1 MTAEPITQEKAPA
14 FKAVPIA
21 EIPQDAKPDTA
32 PKRGRKPRDPNAPK
46 RTYTRR
52 KSGSLEQ
59 SIGAALITA
68 NLPLMMFAT
77 NDALDA
83 AEITALSKAIDS
95 QCQQSP
101 QFRKYV
107 ETALNA
113 TSGGGLIVVIGMI
126 GARRLARH
134 GILLPKAADD
144 QIGAVLS
151 GDLSMLSQLPVT
163 EPEEP
168 SANGTGSE

>member
-1 MTAEPITQEKAPA
+1 MTEPITQEKAPA
-14 FKAVPIA
+14 FKAVPIT
-21 EIPQDAKPDTA
+21 EIPQEAKPDTA
-32 PKRGRKPRDPNAPK
+32 PRRGRKPRDPNAPK
-46 RTYTRR
+46 RSYTRR
-52 KSGSLEQ
+52 SRGSLEQ

-68 NLPLMMFAT
+68 NLPLMMFASG
-77 NDALDA
+77 DALDK
-83 AEITALSKAIDS
+83 AEIIALSKAIDA
-95 QCQQSP
+95 QCQSSP

-107 ETALNA
+107 EAALTA
-113 TSGGGLIVVIGMI
+113 TSGGGLIVVVGMI

-134 GILLPKAADD
+134 GILLPQAADD